1 MRLYPV
7 LMKLCRVTQARPS
20 VLVIL
25 FTMLLSA
32 TAGLAEVIVEV
43 KIVDQTF
50 PARPPGRHLTLFDLG
65 DGGECAR
72 AAQVIG
78 AVYVR
83 LKAPLDAITI
93 EGKIN
98 DTEPELL
105 KSGADGI
112 IITNFTV
119 HEFSAKGYV
128 ESATLVCS
136 VIHFTDEPSVDR
148 RSEADLKALLKA
160 KVKPEAIEG
169 IWVDQNTKQRVAIFE
184 DPAQKGHYV
193 GVQFDN
199 GNQPDVPNGL
209 IVADF
214 RLQADGWLTGH
225 FTFDNYKRNPTRLRM
240 PSGDEFKIPIKICTN
255 GYVSRA
261 YPDKFPPEY
270 RLLNLSYSRDSAR

>member
-1 MRLYPV
+1 MRLF
-7 LMKLCRVTQARPS
+7 LGLLKLCRVARVRPT
-20 VLVIL
+20 VFAIL
-25 FTMLLSA
+25 LTLLLSD
-32 TAGLAEVIVEV
+32 TAALAEVIVEV
-43 KIVDQTF
+43 KITDQSF

-65 DGGECAR
+65 EGGECAR

-78 AVYVR
+78 VVYVR
-83 LKAPLDAITI
+83 LKAPLDAVTI

-105 KSGADGI
+105 KSGADGV

-128 ESATLVCS
+128 ESATMVCS

-148 RSEADLKALLKA
+148 RSEAEFKALLKA
-160 KVKPEAIEG
+160 KVKAEAIEG
-169 IWVDQNTKQRVAIFE
+169 IWVDQNTKQRMAMFE
-184 DPAQKGHYV
+184 DPAQKGHYI

-199 GNQPDVPNGL
+199 GNQPDVPKGL

-225 FTFDNYKRNPTRLRM
+225 CTFDNYKRNPTRLRM
-240 PSGDEFKIPIKICTN
+240 PSGDEFKIPFKICTN

-270 RLLNLSYSRDSAR
+270 RLLNLSYSRESAR